1 MYKVLIFGDS
11 LVQKLPVEKCSEKL
25 KFHVE
30 CMPGLKAVEV
40 VDGERLRDGYNN
52 ILTRALEEDDYD
64 YCVICLGTNDV
75 NASIKD
81 VVHNLNE
88 LCRIVTKRGVVPVRV
103 FLHGCH
109 DKFNTLYSESCD
121 SKVSVGNGDFEE
133 EDAVFCEYFLG
144 LTRGKAGSKTDYLEK
159 DGIHLTRLGRKK
171 FVEDIVATIMEV
183 L

>member
-11 LVQKLPVEKCSEKL
+11 LVQKLPTDHCSEKL
-25 KFHVE
+25 KFRVD
-30 CMPGLKAVEV
+30 CMPKIKVSEV

-52 ILTRALEEDDYD
+52 IFTKALEESGCD

-81 VVHNLNE
+81 VVSNLNE
-88 LCRIVTKRGVVPVRV
+88 LCRICTKKTVVPVRV
-103 FLHGCH
+103 FLHGAN
-109 DKFNTLYSESCD
+109 DKFNTLYEE
-121 SKVSVGNGDFEE
+121 SVGNLNAYQNADEE

-144 LTRGKAGSKTDYLEK
+144 LAAGKSDYLEK